1 MALINFSISKTCNVP
16 TAFKKGKLKVNHNAQ
31 VSMDVQKPTKNVET
45 INLLEVLSSEEEEM
59 YVRPRDTDTFKIPV
73 DISILDDIKA
83 ATDNSSHTSKK
94 KLLEAVRGMFKII
107 EYTPVYFAVANE
119 SIFFYVSTN
128 SATDGHRRT
137 CCLCLKNLTTRRR
150 SRTNVCNTQIE
161 KHHQQTKNKHL
172 YKKNIL

>member
-73 DISILDDIKA
+73 DISILD
-83 ATDNSSHTSKK
+83 N
-94 KLLEAVRGMFKII
+94 
-107 EYTPVYFAVANE
+107 
-119 SIFFYVSTN
+119 
-128 SATDGHRRT
+128 
-137 CCLCLKNLTTRRR
+137 
-150 SRTNVCNTQIE
+150 
-161 KHHQQTKNKHL
+161 
-172 YKKNIL
+172 